1 MKMNIR
7 TKITIIVGGGLL
19 ALLMINVIGVV
30 RMMEVNHKLKE
41 MTEVNSTKQRYAINF
56 RGSVH
61 DRAIRVRDYVL
72 LESSTDRASVLREI
86 DELENFYLES
96 EQLLNQMLANEEDS
110 VQEEIAMID
119 AINQSKVYLTP
130 FINDILSLVD
140 SGNRDRAYIILMS
153 TARPEFQKWLDKI
166 NVYIDYQEAN
176 NQEITGYLLN
186 ISNQFQT
193 IMTIITVLFGIF
205 GIIAFIWIIRSVQ
218 PLGKVANALNEIAAG
233 EGDLR
238 VKLEVSSKDEI
249 GMVAEHFNVFIS
261 SLHKIIST
269 VKNSV
274 ISLSVTSRG
283 LTTSM
288 SAAQGALDK
297 INGAINIV
305 QDQMHTQSSAVA
317 DVSGTIQGIG
327 DKISNL
333 NQIIEAQTSSVND
346 SVASVEQ
353 MLASI
358 QSVTD
363 ALGRSTAQFDNLSQV
378 SEIGFQK
385 IADMKNKVM
394 DISGKSRSMSEANA
408 VIDNI
413 AAQTNLLAMNAAIE
427 AAHAGEAGK
436 GFAVVAGEIRKLAV
450 NSSAQSKSISAALKE
465 LVTSISEVVE
475 TSQTL
480 SQAFEDVRTVI
491 GFLAEEMRLVQT
503 VMDQQG
509 EGNRR
514 VQNSFE
520 TIHRLNEEVRASA
533 AQMASGSQ
541 SILAKTADLVE
552 ITNEINNSMDNMTS
566 SAKEIGAAVGNV
578 VTLSQ
583 TTEQGVQT
591 VKAQIGR
598 FVL

>member
-19 ALLMINVIGVV
+19 ALLMINVIGVM

-72 LESSTDRASVLREI
+72 LESSTDRTSVLREI

>member
-96 EQLLNQMLANEEDS
+96 EQLLNQMLANEGDS

>member
-19 ALLMINVIGVV
+19 ALLMINVIGVM

-96 EQLLNQMLANEEDS
+96 EQLLNQMLANEEDG

-176 NQEITGYLLN
+176 NQEITGHLLN

-378 SEIGFQK
+378 PEIGFQK

>member
-19 ALLMINVIGVV
+19 ALLMINVIGVM

-86 DELENFYLES
+86 EELENFYLES
-96 EQLLNQMLANEEDS
+96 EQLLNQMLANEEDG

-176 NQEITGYLLN
+176 NQEITGHLLN

-378 SEIGFQK
+378 PEIGFQK

>member
-19 ALLMINVIGVV
+19 ALLMINVIGVM

-41 MTEVNSTKQRYAINF
+41 MTEVNSTKQRYTINF

-205 GIIAFIWIIRSVQ
+205 GIIAFIWIIRSMQ

>member
-327 DKISNL
+327 NKISNL

>member
-19 ALLMINVIGVV
+19 ALLMINVIGVM

>member
-1 MKMNIR
+1 
-7 TKITIIVGGGLL
+7 
-19 ALLMINVIGVV
+19 
-30 RMMEVNHKLKE
+30 
-41 MTEVNSTKQRYAINF
+41 
-56 RGSVH
+56 
-61 DRAIRVRDYVL
+61 
-72 LESSTDRASVLREI
+72 
-86 DELENFYLES
+86 
-96 EQLLNQMLANEEDS
+96 
-110 VQEEIAMID
+110 
-119 AINQSKVYLTP
+119 
-130 FINDILSLVD
+130 
-140 SGNRDRAYIILMS
+140 
-153 TARPEFQKWLDKI
+153 
-166 NVYIDYQEAN
+166 
-176 NQEITGYLLN
+176 
-186 ISNQFQT
+186 
-193 IMTIITVLFGIF
+193 
-205 GIIAFIWIIRSVQ
+205 
-218 PLGKVANALNEIAAG
+218 
-233 EGDLR
+233 
-238 VKLEVSSKDEI
+238 
-249 GMVAEHFNVFIS
+249 
-261 SLHKIIST
+261 
-269 VKNSV
+269 
-274 ISLSVTSRG
+274 
-283 LTTSM
+283 M

>member
-1 MKMNIR
+1 
-7 TKITIIVGGGLL
+7 
-19 ALLMINVIGVV
+19 
-30 RMMEVNHKLKE
+30 
-41 MTEVNSTKQRYAINF
+41 
-56 RGSVH
+56 
-61 DRAIRVRDYVL
+61 
-72 LESSTDRASVLREI
+72 
-86 DELENFYLES
+86 
-96 EQLLNQMLANEEDS
+96 
-110 VQEEIAMID
+110 
-119 AINQSKVYLTP
+119 
-130 FINDILSLVD
+130 
-140 SGNRDRAYIILMS
+140 
-153 TARPEFQKWLDKI
+153 
-166 NVYIDYQEAN
+166 
-176 NQEITGYLLN
+176 
-186 ISNQFQT
+186 
-193 IMTIITVLFGIF
+193 
-205 GIIAFIWIIRSVQ
+205 
-218 PLGKVANALNEIAAG
+218 
-233 EGDLR
+233 
-238 VKLEVSSKDEI
+238 
-249 GMVAEHFNVFIS
+249 
-261 SLHKIIST
+261 
-269 VKNSV
+269 
-274 ISLSVTSRG
+274 
-283 LTTSM
+283 
-288 SAAQGALDK
+288 
-297 INGAINIV
+297 
-305 QDQMHTQSSAVA
+305 
-317 DVSGTIQGIG
+317 
-327 DKISNL
+327 
-333 NQIIEAQTSSVND
+333 
-346 SVASVEQ
+346 
-353 MLASI
+353 
-358 QSVTD
+358 
-363 ALGRSTAQFDNLSQV
+363 
-378 SEIGFQK
+378 
-385 IADMKNKVM
+385 
-394 DISGKSRSMSEANA
+394 
-408 VIDNI
+408 
-413 AAQTNLLAMNAAIE
+413 MNAAIE

>member
-1 MKMNIR
+1 
-7 TKITIIVGGGLL
+7 
-19 ALLMINVIGVV
+19 
-30 RMMEVNHKLKE
+30 
-41 MTEVNSTKQRYAINF
+41 
-56 RGSVH
+56 
-61 DRAIRVRDYVL
+61 
-72 LESSTDRASVLREI
+72 
-86 DELENFYLES
+86 
-96 EQLLNQMLANEEDS
+96 
-110 VQEEIAMID
+110 MID

>member
-427 AAHAGEAGK
+427 AAHAGETGK

>member
-19 ALLMINVIGVV
+19 ALLMINVIGVM

-327 DKISNL
+327 NKISNL

>member
-19 ALLMINVIGVV
+19 ALLMINVIGVM

-96 EQLLNQMLANEEDS
+96 EQLLNQMLANEEDG

>member
-19 ALLMINVIGVV
+19 ALLMINVIGVM

-96 EQLLNQMLANEEDS
+96 EQLLNQMLANEGDS